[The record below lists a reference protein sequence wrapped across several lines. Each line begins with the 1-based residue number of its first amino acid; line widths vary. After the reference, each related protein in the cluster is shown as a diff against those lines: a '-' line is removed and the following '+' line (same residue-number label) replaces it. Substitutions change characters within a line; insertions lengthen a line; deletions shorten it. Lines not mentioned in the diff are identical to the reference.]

1 MIAMMPLPRHPGTP
15 SAGKW
20 WAILSLYPLGGLA
33 LGLADHLLGRGAQ
46 GLGMRPGVATA
57 ASVNVLLPLIVV
69 GLAAAY
75 PKLGTAWLGA
85 VALTFAFVLGLALI
99 YPQGHRWDA
108 LALIRSVPPVR
119 VMACLGYLFLGT
131 LSALVARSIGSR
143 NRFGP
148 PTRTG

>member
-1 MIAMMPLPRHPGTP
+1 M
-15 SAGKW
+15 
-20 WAILSLYPLGGLA
+20 
-33 LGLADHLLGRGAQ
+33 
-46 GLGMRPGVATA
+46 
-57 ASVNVLLPLIVV
+57 VV

-75 PKLGTAWLGA
+75 PKLGTAWLGV
-85 VALTFAFVLGLALI
+85 VALTSAFLLGLALI

-108 LALIRSVPPVR
+108 IALIRSAPPVL

-131 LSALVARSIGSR
+131 LSVLVARSIGSR

>member
-1 MIAMMPLPRHPGTP
+1 MKSL

-20 WAILSLYPLGGLA
+20 WAILSLYLLGGLA
-33 LGLADHLLGRGAQ
+33 LGLADHLLGRGVQ

-69 GLAAAY
+69 GLAAVY

-85 VALTFAFVLGLALI
+85 VALTCAFVLGLALI
-99 YPQGHRWDA
+99 YPQGHRWEA
-108 LALIRSVPPVR
+108 LALIRSVPPVL

-131 LSALVARSIGSR
+131 LSVLVARSVGSR